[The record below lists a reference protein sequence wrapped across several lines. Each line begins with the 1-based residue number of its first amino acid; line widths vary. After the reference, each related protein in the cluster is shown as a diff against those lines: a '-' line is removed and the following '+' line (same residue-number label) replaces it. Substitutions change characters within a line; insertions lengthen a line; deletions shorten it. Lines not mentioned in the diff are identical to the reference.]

1 MALPLPR
8 NPLNDLWVLVYSI
21 LVFMTIIAV
30 AFSEAEE
37 LDEDLNKSLLHK
49 NLAFCFS

>member
-8 NPLNDLWVLVYSI
+8 NPLNDPWVLIYSI

-30 AFSEAEE
+30 AFSEAGE
-37 LDEDLNKSLLHK
+37 LDEDLTKVYVIK
-49 NLAFCFS
+49 TWAFCFN